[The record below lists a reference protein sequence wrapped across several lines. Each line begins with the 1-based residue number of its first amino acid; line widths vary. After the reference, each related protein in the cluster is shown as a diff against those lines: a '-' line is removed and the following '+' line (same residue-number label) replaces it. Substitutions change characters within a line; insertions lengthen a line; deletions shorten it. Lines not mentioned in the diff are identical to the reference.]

1 MKQNQKIERI
11 TAKTLIVGI
20 DIAKNKHVAR
30 FQNYRGIELGKY
42 HTFNNTKEGFRSLL
56 LKIQTEMAE
65 HGLDDIIVGMEP
77 TGHYWFNL
85 GDYLLSN
92 DIEIAL
98 VNPHHVKNSKELD
111 DNSPTKTDIKDAK
124 VIAQL
129 IKDGRYSVPNIPEGV
144 YAEIR
149 TGMNQ
154 RERLMGDLNRVKGRI
169 DNWLDRYFPEF
180 CEVFS
185 DWSGKAALGTLQEF
199 PLPSEILDLDEL
211 EIAARWKKYVKRAVG
226 IKRAKSLIESAKNS
240 VGIQRG
246 LVLAKTELKLL
257 IEQYKLLN
265 KQLEELMKIIAEW
278 IQKIP
283 EAAYMI
289 TVPGVAI
296 TTAAGFIAEVGDL
309 SQYKHWRQV
318 QKLAGLNLK
327 EHSSGKHKGQT
338 KITKRGRPRLRSLLY
353 KCAMV
358 LVAKNPEFKAL
369 HQYLKTR
376 AKNPLKGKQSLVVI
390 CCKLI
395 RVLFTLGKKKLE
407 YDPDKVLGAYR
418 ENQINQAA

>member
-11 TAKTLIVGI
+11 TAKTLVVGV

-30 FQNYRGIELGKY
+30 FLNYRGIELGK
-42 HTFNNTKEGFRSLL
+42 HHSFNNTREGFRSLVV
-56 LKIQTEMAE
+56 KIRTEMAE
-65 HGLDDIIVGMEP
+65 NGLDDAIVGMEP

-85 GDYLLSN
+85 GDYLLDH

-98 VNPHHVKNSKELD
+98 VNPYHVKNSKELD

-129 IKDGRYSVPNIPEGV
+129 VKDGRYSVPNIPEGV

-180 CEVFS
+180 DEVFS

-199 PLPSEILDLDEL
+199 PLPAEILAFDEHQ
-211 EIAARWKKYVKRAVG
+211 IAARWKKYVKRAVG
-226 IKRAKSLIESAKNS
+226 KKRAKALIASAKKS

-246 LVLAKTELKLL
+246 LALAKRELKIL
-257 IEQYKLLN
+257 IEQYKLFD
-265 KQLEELMKIIAEW
+265 KQLEQLMEVIAGL
-278 IQKIP
+278 IQQIP
-283 EAAYMI
+283 EAASML
-289 TVPGVAI
+289 TVPGVAV

-327 EHSSGKHKGQT
+327 EHSSGTFKGQT

-358 LVAKNPEFKAL
+358 LVAQNSEFKAL

-376 AKNPLKGKQSLVVI
+376 SKNPLKGKQSLVVI

-395 RVLFTLGKKKLE
+395 RVLFTLGKKRLE

-418 ENQINQAA
+418 ENQIKQAA